1 MTYLDGATPYS
12 DAELRAINS
21 EIATRQRMSGSAIR
35 SNYFDYLGEGLQ
47 KYAPPKVEPT
57 TEEVEPTTESAE

>member
-1 MTYLDGATPYS
+1 
-12 DAELRAINS
+12 
-21 EIATRQRMSGSAIR
+21 MSGSAIR